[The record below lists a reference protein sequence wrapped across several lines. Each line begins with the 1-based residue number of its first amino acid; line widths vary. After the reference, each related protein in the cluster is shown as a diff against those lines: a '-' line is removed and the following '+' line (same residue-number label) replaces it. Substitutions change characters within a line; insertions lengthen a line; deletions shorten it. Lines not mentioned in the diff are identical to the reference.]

1 MLDFAT
7 PPAVVEVVQ
16 ETRSFAEARPTAR
29 EEHARMLNIAAA
41 RRLRAFERACAHRPE
56 DAQAWKQFAPV
67 AVNKAASLRRQS
79 EFAPLP

>member
-1 MLDFAT
+1 MLDFAP
-7 PPAVVEVVQ
+7 PPAAVEVAQ
-16 ETRSFAEARPTAR
+16 ETRSFAEPRPTAR

-41 RRLRAFERACAHRPE
+41 RRLRAYERACAQRPE

-67 AVNKAASLRRQS
+67 AVNKAATLRRDP